1 MKETFKKVFNRAVLE
16 PIVIFVAS
24 MLTLEFLVYPGLTTD
39 NTFLNLLSGAI
50 GIILV
55 LVVLSYA
62 DDKIRILFEKK
73 NIEVKDSESE
83 TEKSNEDG
91 VL

>member
-1 MKETFKKVFNRAVLE
+1 MKKLFKRIFCREVLE

-62 DDKIRILFEKK
+62 DDKIRMLFEKK

-83 TEKSNEDG
+83 TEKPTEDG